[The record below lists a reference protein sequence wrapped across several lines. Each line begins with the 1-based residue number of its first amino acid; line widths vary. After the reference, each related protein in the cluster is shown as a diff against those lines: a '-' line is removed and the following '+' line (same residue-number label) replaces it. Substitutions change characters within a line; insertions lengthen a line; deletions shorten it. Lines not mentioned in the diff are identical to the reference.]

1 MEKIDG
7 TGLRLRAWA
16 PALPNMDE
24 DPTLPLS
31 AGEANRPA
39 PPPISTKW
47 GAFTLL
53 ARVGFGGFGEVYRAW
68 DPHLQREVALKL
80 LLPGAAG
87 GDQEY
92 QSVLREARALAS
104 VRHPNVV
111 SVYGIDRQDGRVGFW
126 TDFVHGK
133 TLAELLR
140 VQGRFGFHEAA
151 LIGLDVTRALS
162 AVHKAGI
169 LHRDI
174 KAENVMR
181 EEGGRILLMDFGLSA
196 LQQGQTNIAGTP
208 SYMAPEIFKGGQIT
222 VATDIYAA
230 GVLLYYMVAGDYP
243 VRLSGL
249 SARESLAKIASR
261 RPLMDLRPDAPEALL
276 RTLNT
281 AMDLDPAKRYSS
293 AGELAAALAESLG
306 VSPLSQNGAATIA
319 PPVQSRW
326 RTGMVAGLATVVVL
340 AAGFIAWQGG
350 FHRLLQRPG
359 KQAPVI
365 SATTYDQFQ
374 KAQDLLQ
381 RSYKNANTAEA
392 VKGFEAVLQADPNFA
407 LAEARLGTAY
417 FIQYRNSHDAK
428 LLDMAREATNRAI
441 NLDPNLAPP
450 YITLARMAAMQGQT
464 PLAMQLAHKAMDL
477 DPRSPEAYG
486 ALADVYEA
494 EGKAGDAMAA
504 LEKAIDLAPE
514 DWRWPVRLGIDQYS
528 GGNLKEAIAQ
538 LQRGVDLAPD
548 NAVAY
553 YDLGVANMQ
562 SGRRDVAREDLERSL
577 KIEPDADTYSA
588 LGTVLQLD
596 GNYDEAVKM
605 EKKSIRLNPDNYVAW
620 GNLGSAY
627 QWSGKRHEEAVQ
639 AYRKAIN
646 LGEAARAKSS
656 KDPELLAMLAYN
668 YASVGNAEQ
677 SVKLI
682 RQALALAPE
691 NPSVQYRAGD
701 AYETLG
707 RRSDAIPLFAMALG
721 QGYNAN
727 EFERNP
733 GLAALRGDAAFTA
746 ALSKEKGKKK

>member
-1 MEKIDG
+1 
-7 TGLRLRAWA
+7 
-16 PALPNMDE
+16 
-24 DPTLPLS
+24 
-31 AGEANRPA
+31 
-39 PPPISTKW
+39 
-47 GAFTLL
+47 
-53 ARVGFGGFGEVYRAW
+53 
-68 DPHLQREVALKL
+68 
-80 LLPGAAG
+80 
-87 GDQEY
+87 
-92 QSVLREARALAS
+92 
-104 VRHPNVV
+104 
-111 SVYGIDRQDGRVGFW
+111 
-126 TDFVHGK
+126 
-133 TLAELLR
+133 
-140 VQGRFGFHEAA
+140 
-151 LIGLDVTRALS
+151 
-162 AVHKAGI
+162 
-169 LHRDI
+169 
-174 KAENVMR
+174 
-181 EEGGRILLMDFGLSA
+181 
-196 LQQGQTNIAGTP
+196 
-208 SYMAPEIFKGGQIT
+208 
-222 VATDIYAA
+222 
-230 GVLLYYMVAGDYP
+230 
-243 VRLSGL
+243 
-249 SARESLAKIASR
+249 
-261 RPLMDLRPDAPEALL
+261 
-276 RTLNT
+276 
-281 AMDLDPAKRYSS
+281 
-293 AGELAAALAESLG
+293 
-306 VSPLSQNGAATIA
+306 
-319 PPVQSRW
+319 
-326 RTGMVAGLATVVVL
+326 
-340 AAGFIAWQGG
+340 
-350 FHRLLQRPG
+350 
-359 KQAPVI
+359 
-365 SATTYDQFQ
+365 
-374 KAQDLLQ
+374 
-381 RSYKNANTAEA
+381 
-392 VKGFEAVLQADPNFA
+392 
-407 LAEARLGTAY
+407 
-417 FIQYRNSHDAK
+417 
-428 LLDMAREATNRAI
+428 
-441 NLDPNLAPP
+441 
-450 YITLARMAAMQGQT
+450 
-464 PLAMQLAHKAMDL
+464 
-477 DPRSPEAYG
+477 
-486 ALADVYEA
+486 LADVYEA